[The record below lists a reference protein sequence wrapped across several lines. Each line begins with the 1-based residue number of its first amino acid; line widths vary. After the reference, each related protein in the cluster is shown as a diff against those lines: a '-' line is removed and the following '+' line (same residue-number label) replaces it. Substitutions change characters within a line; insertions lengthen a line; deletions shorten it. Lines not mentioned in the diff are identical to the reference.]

1 MRVSDWS
8 SDVCSSDLTRSSYS
22 SRNTVMRCGYRT
34 ILMLG
39 ALVLGA
45 PAALAQ
51 TGLPADTELRRQR
64 FLTKILDP
72 NEEFT
77 RPVARD
83 RQDLSGDIAPQNE
96 RDTRAGG
103 VSFLPNIPDTLVDN
117 PHRQAPP

>member
-64 FLTKILDP
+64 FLTNILDH
-72 NEEFT
+72 NGALSRT
-77 RPVARD
+77 VAD
-83 RQDLSGDIAPQNE
+83 RKSVVQGKSGSVRVE
-96 RDTRAGG
+96 HGG
-103 VSFLPNIPDTLVDN
+103 RSNNKKKTI
-117 PHRQAPP
+117 Q